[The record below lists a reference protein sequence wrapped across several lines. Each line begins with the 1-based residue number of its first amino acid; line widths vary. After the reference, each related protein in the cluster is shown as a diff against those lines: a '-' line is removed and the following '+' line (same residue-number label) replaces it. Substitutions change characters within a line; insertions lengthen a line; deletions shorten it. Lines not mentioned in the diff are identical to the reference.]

1 MIIMYRFE
9 NMDTIDPKL
18 FQHQNYF
25 LVVIE
30 MPDGKQAIDFASFEM
45 VTNPIRIYL
54 KSDGT
59 VFKTT
64 SDGWINDSDIGK
76 REICFW
82 SDVLSH
88 QDFKFKEL
96 LKQNKTLEEAYT
108 TFIDLYEITTGNR
121 FDQQMDEEEV

>member
-9 NMDTIDPKL
+9 DMNTINPQL

-25 LVVIE
+25 LVVIK
-30 MPDGKQAIDFASFEM
+30 MPDGNRTLDLATFEM
-45 VTNPIRIYL
+45 ITVPARIYL

-59 VFKTT
+59 VFKKTT
-64 SDGWINDSDIGK
+64 DGWINDSDIGK
-76 REICFW
+76 REIQYW

-96 LKQNKTLEEAYT
+96 LKENKTLETAYN
-108 TFIDLYEITTGNR
+108 TFVDLYEITTGHK
-121 FDQQMDEEEV
+121 FDQRVDEEV